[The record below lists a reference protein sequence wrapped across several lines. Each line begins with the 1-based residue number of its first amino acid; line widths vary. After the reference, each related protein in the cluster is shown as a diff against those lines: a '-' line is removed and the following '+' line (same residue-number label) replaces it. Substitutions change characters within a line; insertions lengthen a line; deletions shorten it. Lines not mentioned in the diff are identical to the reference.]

1 MGENLKYPRKQKK
14 FNWYLTIWEYC
25 HIIGDGIKMKNK
37 NYYKEQARIHKA
49 LANEA
54 RLMIVDKLYEKESS
68 VGELTG
74 MVGLDQSTVSK
85 HLSVLLSA
93 GIVDYRKE
101 KNVVYY
107 KLLTPCVIDMFI
119 CASKVRKNCKK

>member
-1 MGENLKYPRKQKK
+1 M
-14 FNWYLTIWEYC
+14 TIWEYC
-25 HIIGDGIKMKNK
+25 HIIGADIKMKSK

-49 LANEA
+49 LANET

-68 VGELTG
+68 VSELTE
-74 MVGLDQSTVSK
+74 MIGLDQSTVSK

-101 KNVVYY
+101 KNVVFY
-107 KLLTPCVIDMFI
+107 KLLTPCVIDMFT
-119 CASKVRKNCKK
+119 CASKVRKNS

>member
-1 MGENLKYPRKQKK
+1 
-14 FNWYLTIWEYC
+14 
-25 HIIGDGIKMKNK
+25 MKNK

-54 RLMIVDKLYEKESS
+54 RLMIVDKLHEKESS
-68 VGELTG
+68 VGELTE
-74 MVGLDQSTVSK
+74 MIGLDQSTVSK

-93 GIVDYRKE
+93 GIVDYRKD

-107 KLLTPCVIDMFI
+107 KLLTPCVIEMFA
-119 CASKVRKNCKK
+119 CAGKVIKR